1 MAVGLVLLLIV
12 YGSLFPFRWNFAAPQ
27 AFVWGGPVGLTDLV
41 ENVLLFLPLGALLG
55 WDGAARAR
63 PWRHALVW
71 LVLAV
76 LLAGALQWLQRF
88 LPRTPALS
96 DVVFNLAGCV
106 LGGGAGALARQRVGH
121 LLARQPHWAG
131 ADRFALV
138 LIALWVVAEL
148 YPLVPSL
155 SLSSVWHNLK
165 SLWLTAPWQ
174 PRRMALHAGM
184 ALLGLSAV
192 AQLARSVGLAHR
204 AGAAALLAAALVL
217 AGKFLVVDQSP
228 GVAVVAGIAL
238 GWLLWCGVD
247 RRAPGTRWRAVA
259 AAALLT
265 YLLEAAWPWA
275 WRAVPAPMVWVP
287 FASSLSSTLQ
297 AAAATRALEG
307 LCFGAIVWGLVQ
319 GGARLPGMTVC
330 VAVLAL
336 GCEAL
341 QRYLPARTPEVTT
354 VLVALA
360 MGWLVGACRM
370 RRVAVSA
377 VPGAALH
384 LRTQKHGPTGGSV
397 QHGTGA

>member
-76 LLAGALQWLQRF
+76 ALAGALQWLQRF

-96 DVVFNLAGCV
+96 DVVFNLAGCA
-106 LGGGAGALARQRVGH
+106 LGGGAGALARWRLGH
-121 LLARQPHWAG
+121 LLVRQPHWAG

-165 SLWLTAPWQ
+165 SLWLSAPWQ

-184 ALLGLSAV
+184 AVLGLSAV

-204 AGAAALLAAALVL
+204 ARRAALLAAALVL
-217 AGKFLVVDQSP
+217 AGKFLVMDQRP
-228 GVAVVAGIAL
+228 GAAVVAGIAL
-238 GWLLWCGVD
+238 GWLLWRGLDGC
-247 RRAPGTRWRAVA
+247 APGMRWRAMA

-265 YLLEAAWPWA
+265 YLLEAVWPWA
-275 WRAVPAPMVWVP
+275 WRTVPAPMVWVP

-307 LCFGAIVWGLVQ
+307 LCLGAIVWGLVR
-319 GGARLPGMTVC
+319 GGAQLPGATLC
-330 VAVLAL
+330 AALLAL

-341 QRYLPARTPEVTT
+341 QRHLPTRTPEVTA

-360 MGWLVGACRM
+360 MGWLVGACRV
-370 RRVAVSA
+370 RRGGWQPCSRHQCSWQIRYEQVSCWRS
-377 VPGAALH
+377 
-384 LRTQKHGPTGGSV
+384 LRLG
-397 QHGTGA
+397 